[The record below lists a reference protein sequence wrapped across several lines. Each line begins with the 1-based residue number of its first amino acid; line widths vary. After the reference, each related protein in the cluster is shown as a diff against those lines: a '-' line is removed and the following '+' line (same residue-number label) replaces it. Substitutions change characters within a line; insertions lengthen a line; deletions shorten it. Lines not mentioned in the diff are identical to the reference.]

1 MNIFAAD
8 DEKIALSQLTDAIRT
23 AAPDAQLSAFYQ
35 PKELLAFAQEQPCDV
50 AFLDVEMGSMTG
62 VEVAKQLK
70 VLYPK
75 VNIVFVTGYS
85 QYMSEAFKLRA
96 SGYVSKPVTVEAIA
110 EELAGLRNPPE
121 IQHQNVLTARCFGT
135 FDVFANGSSL
145 TFERSKTK
153 ELLAYLI
160 DRRGSAVTS
169 GELRAVLWE
178 DAETDKSKATYLQML
193 KKDLLDTLRAAGA
206 ESVLRISWNKYAVD
220 TSKISCDYYDYLDNK
235 PNGVRAYNGE
245 YMAQYSWGE
254 VQNVLLRDK
263 KTTYCCK
270 RKKNPSKVARIFH
283 YCSKKR
289 YTL

>member
-1 MNIFAAD
+1 MTK
-8 DEKIALSQLTDAIRT
+8 KIALSQLTDAIRT

-35 PKELLAFAQEQPCDV
+35 PKELLAFAQEHPCDV

-121 IQHQNVLTARCFGT
+121 IQHKNVLTARCFGT

-153 ELLAYLI
+153 ELLAYL
-160 DRRGSAVTS
+160 R
-169 GELRAVLWE
+169 
-178 DAETDKSKATYLQML
+178 
-193 KKDLLDTLRAAGA
+193 
-206 ESVLRISWNKYAVD
+206 
-220 TSKISCDYYDYLDNK
+220 
-235 PNGVRAYNGE
+235 
-245 YMAQYSWGE
+245 
-254 VQNVLLRDK
+254 
-263 KTTYCCK
+263 
-270 RKKNPSKVARIFH
+270 
-283 YCSKKR
+283 
-289 YTL
+289 

>member
-23 AAPDAQLSAFYQ
+23 AAPDARLSAFYQ
-35 PKELLAFAQEQPCDV
+35 PKELLAFAQEHPCDV

-193 KKDLLDTLRAAGA
+193 KKDLVDTLRAAGA
-206 ESVLRISWNKYAVD
+206 ESALRISWNKYAVD

-263 KTTYCCK
+263 KTT
-270 RKKNPSKVARIFH
+270 
-283 YCSKKR
+283 
-289 YTL
+289 